1 MALNKRHLS
10 LTVSISLCF
19 LSALLFQNFT
29 LAPSDSDFDHIINVA
44 TDFGAIPNDK
54 DDDTEEIRKASEY
67 AKSLLLENSKA
78 KIAVVFPVGNYLV
91 SPLNSKFQVK
101 TIPFYSGINYI
112 GESDEVNGKKAT
124 LVVLPSPCLKYQLTD
139 KETFD
144 RCHKAN
150 KWGRLI
156 NGIFASPNPLVIKNM
171 NFCGSRNNQGPHAAY
186 ELEQKS
192 LLFLRGTVAQ
202 SLKVEISDSDFH
214 ESPGD
219 GVQIYSN
226 VDIQIKRMKANFNF
240 RGGVTITGGKV
251 NADIDQYMSW
261 GDARPFM
268 SFQIE
273 IDPHG
278 EKDTEGK
285 KLLTNNIKLTN
296 ARMNGIFDLGFAG
309 DDSTFYGD
317 KIIMYGGRFLYS
329 GINAKSHLLKTT
341 GLIKNS
347 ILRTVSGNEKGNT
360 YDSGHI
366 YAPGDL
372 TFENVQFYAEAKKNL
387 ETTAMHIRFYN
398 SYAYYENQQ
407 VKFKNCRFKINSAEA
422 SLSSAIK
429 MDPVKIG
436 SNNKIIF
443 DQAIVYPGFK
453 YIFQAEKGGVIEAN
467 GISSYAAEVF
477 RVGSLKGYSL
487 QVDIRNFFQRL
498 TGVTSLGSI
507 NNMANA
513 ADYVSISSSG
523 FKGEEVAKVGVK
535 VKKSISLDGKL
546 RKISYSN

>member
-1 MALNKRHLS
+1 MTLRKRHLS
-10 LTVSISLCF
+10 LGVCISLCF
-19 LSALLFQNFT
+19 TSALLFQNFT
-29 LAPSDSDFDHIINVA
+29 VAPSDSDFHHIINVA

-54 DDDTEEIRKASEY
+54 DDDTEEIRKASDY
-67 AKSLLLENSKA
+67 AKSLLLENNKA
-78 KIAVVFPVGNYLV
+78 KIAVVFPVGTYLV

-101 TIPFYSGINYI
+101 TIPFYSGISYI
-112 GESDEVNGKKAT
+112 GDSDELHGKKAT
-124 LVVLPSPCLKYQLTD
+124 LTVLPSPCLKYQDTD
-139 KETFD
+139 KDTFD

-150 KWGRLI
+150 KWGRMV
-156 NGIFASPNPLVIKNM
+156 NGIFVSPNPLVIKNM
-171 NFCGSRNNQGPHAAY
+171 NFYGSRNSQGPHASY

-192 LLFLRGTVAQ
+192 LLFLRGTIAQ

-251 NADIDQYMSW
+251 NADIDHYMSW

-268 SFQIE
+268 SLQIE

-278 EKDTEGK
+278 EKDLEGK

-309 DDSTFYGD
+309 DNSTFYGD
-317 KIIMYGGRFLYS
+317 KIIMYGGQFLYA
-329 GINAKSHLLKTT
+329 GINAKSHVLKTT

-347 ILRTVSGNEKGNT
+347 ILRTVSGNDKGNT

-372 TFENVQFYAEAKKNL
+372 TFENVQFYAQGKKNL

-407 VKFKNCRFKINSAEA
+407 VKFKNCRFKIYGEEA
-422 SLSSAIK
+422 SLSSVIK
-429 MDPVKIG
+429 MDPVKTG
-436 SNNKIIF
+436 SHNKVILE
-443 DQAIVYPGFK
+443 QSIVYPGFK
-453 YIFQAEKGGVIEAN
+453 YIFQADRGGVIEAN
-467 GISSYAAEVF
+467 GVSSYAAEVF
-477 RVGSLKGYSL
+477 RTGSLKGYSL
-487 QVDIRNFFQRL
+487 HLDIRNFIQRL
-498 TGVTSLGSI
+498 TGLTSLGRISG
-507 NNMANA
+507 MANS

-523 FKGEEVAKVGVK
+523 FSGKEVAKTGAK
-535 VKKSISLDGKL
+535 IKKRVSLEGTL
-546 RKISYSN
+546 RKISYQQ

>member
-10 LTVSISLCF
+10 LTVSISFCLI
-19 LSALLFQNFT
+19 SALLFQNFT

-171 NFCGSRNNQGPHAAY
+171 NFYGSRNNQGPHAAY

-251 NADIDQYMSW
+251 NADIDQYISW
-261 GDARPFM
+261 GDTRPFM

>member
-171 NFCGSRNNQGPHAAY
+171 NFYGSRNNQGPHAAY

-422 SLSSAIK
+422 SLSSVIK

-436 SNNKIIF
+436 SNNKVIF
-443 DQAIVYPGFK
+443 DQAIIYPGFK

-487 QVDIRNFFQRL
+487 QVDIRNLIQRL

-523 FKGEEVAKVGVK
+523 FKGEEAAKVGVK

-546 RKISYSN
+546 RKISYGN